1 MNTWEPK
8 IHEKLQ
14 ISQHIDRQDLATSV
28 HGEHD
33 NEHETI
39 DLGGKA
45 ILAKTWLRNLA
56 REHRA
61 EDRAGMLMIRTN
73 EKSDRSIEAA
83 NPHFGG
89 AGVEVEGA
97 LFVYLGWGIGWR
109 QDFNADFGS
118 ASEKKRILV
127 NLGPILS
134 EPGNISSLDSIGS
147 RNGTF
152 SESGAFRQ
160 QLREDG
166 SDSGLAARVTRSGR
180 WTHNDASVPIC
191 FDAIGQF
198 RQPRIVQDCLPPGK
212 VEDVLRLEIRQL

>member
-1 MNTWEPK
+1 MSALLFTTR
-8 IHEKLQ
+8 
-14 ISQHIDRQDLATSV
+14 DFCGLAIVSPLPQTR
-28 HGEHD
+28 
-33 NEHETI
+33 
-39 DLGGKA
+39 
-45 ILAKTWLRNLA
+45 LRNPA

-61 EDRAGMLMIRTN
+61 EDRAGMLLVGTN
-73 EKSDRSIEAA
+73 KKSDRSVEAA

-89 AGVEVEGA
+89 AGIEVEGA
-97 LFVYLGWGIGWR
+97 FFVDLGWGIRWG

-134 EPGNISSLDSIGS
+134 EPGNIGGLDSIGS

-160 QLREDG
+160 QLRENG
-166 SDSGLAARVTRSGR
+166 SNSGLAARVTRSGR
-180 WTHNDASVPIC
+180 WTHNDASVPIG

-198 RQPRIVQDCLPPGK
+198 RQPRIVQDCLPSGNVK
-212 VEDVLRLEIRQL
+212 DVLRFEIRQL